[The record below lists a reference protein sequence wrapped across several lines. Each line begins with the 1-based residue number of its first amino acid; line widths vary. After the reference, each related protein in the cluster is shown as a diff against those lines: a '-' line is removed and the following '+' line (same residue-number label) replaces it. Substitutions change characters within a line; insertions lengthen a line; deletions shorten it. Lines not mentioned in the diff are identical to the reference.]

1 MDLLS
6 DIPNAVLWLIDD
18 NAVATANLRAFA
30 ERRSIAA
37 NRIVFTPRVSH
48 PAFRGNIR
56 LADVF
61 LDTYPYNCGS
71 TTNDVIEA
79 GVPIVTCAGRT
90 MVSRMG
96 ASVLHALGQEA
107 LIAENLVDYKSLVV
121 DLAKHPG
128 NFKNRLPHP
137 QKSRAIL
144 RNRMVRS
151 LESGLLTLLRKTVA
165 EEFA

>member
-1 MDLLS
+1 
-6 DIPNAVLWLIDD
+6 
-18 NAVATANLRAFA
+18 
-30 ERRSIAA
+30 
-37 NRIVFTPRVSH
+37 
-48 PAFRGNIR
+48 

-121 DLAKHPG
+121 DLAKHPT
-128 NFKNRLPHP
+128 NFKRQSQRP
-137 QKSRAIL
+137 QKSRTDD
-144 RNRMVRS
+144 RKRMVRS
-151 LESGLLTLLRKTVA
+151 LESGLLSLLREAVA
-165 EEFA
+165 GEFA